1 MLAYYGGAGLDELL
15 YSHPIFTRIQMPD
28 TKALKSVCCLQVALR
43 KQPDESHIEERTS
56 SLIQGM
62 IHDIH
67 GPPEQCY
74 IREGEVYS

>member
-1 MLAYYGGAGLDELL
+1 MLAYYGGAGLDGLL
-15 YSHPIFTRIQMPD
+15 YSHFTRTQMPD
-28 TKALKSVCCLQVALR
+28 TKALKSVCCLPVALG
-43 KQPDESHIEERTS
+43 KQPDESHTGERTS